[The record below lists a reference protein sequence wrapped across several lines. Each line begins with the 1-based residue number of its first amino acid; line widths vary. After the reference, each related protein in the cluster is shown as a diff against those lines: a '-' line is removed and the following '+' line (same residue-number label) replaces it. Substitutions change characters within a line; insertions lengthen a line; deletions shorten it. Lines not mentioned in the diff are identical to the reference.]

1 MSRNLLGHRTRHLFI
16 RQQTAVINTIRAHLA
31 EHIRLAQ
38 LFASWVDENPDFER
52 LAPVPLSVV
61 CFRWNP
67 MGGERLSETE
77 LDAAN
82 LRLAVTGT
90 PSVNC
95 PHCQTLVRF
104 RLDQIER
111 RQVTLTQ

>member
-1 MSRNLLGHRTRHLFI
+1 MLDI
-16 RQQTAVINTIRAHLA
+16 MA
-31 EHIRLAQ
+31 EWYLTVRCT
-38 LFASWVDENPDFER
+38 NPACARRIAFQKAR
-52 LAPVPLSVV
+52 Y
-61 CFRWNP
+61 R
-67 MGGERLSETE
+67 G
-77 LDAAN
+77 DAAN

-95 PHCQTLVRF
+95 PHCQTRVRF